1 MKRVLLPLLFLSA
14 LGLMILVAY
23 LPVPVR
29 PLDFQV
35 IYHADMGLMRGIQL
49 YDRNGQAQMIAN
61 LAGVTP
67 DQVVLYPFPYP
78 PWYALT
84 ALPLAFLPIRA
95 ATRLWLELNVAMLM
109 LAVWL
114 LTEGWKPR
122 ARLAA
127 FPLSLI
133 FVPVLG
139 ALFVGQYVFPVLLGM
154 SLLIYALRH
163 ENPLLTALAVALLT
177 FKPHLGGLTLLA
189 GMVYLWFHRD
199 GFGRRALISTV
210 LMGVFLFIVGF
221 LADSAWPLNYFHSI
235 TGYGQISGVQSC
247 KICASLPVT
256 VANWFDVQGIGS
268 AFWIGGVLLLLL
280 SGLMTWKRPLWKS
293 PGGIVAKATLVT
305 LLVSPYLLNYDFI
318 LLLIPLFFLAGRME
332 NWLDWLLVGIGYFLP
347 LLGLGLFGRQGN
359 ITLILA
365 AVLLMV
371 WLFLRENL
379 PVSTLPTLHN
389 QKFDLRER

>member
-1 MKRVLLPLLFLSA
+1 MKRVLLPFLFLLV
-14 LGLMILVAY
+14 LGLIILIAY
-23 LPVPVR
+23 LPAPVQ

-35 IYHADMGLMRGIQL
+35 IYHADMGLLRGIQL
-49 YDRNGQAQMIAN
+49 YDRNGQAQMIAD

-84 ALPLAFLPIRA
+84 ALPLAFLPIKV

-127 FPLSLI
+127 FPLSLVFI
-133 FVPVLG
+133 PVLG

-189 GMVYLWFHRD
+189 GMVYFWLHRD
-199 GFGRRALISTV
+199 GFGRRALTATV
-210 LMGVFLFIVGF
+210 LIGVFLFIAGF
-221 LADSAWPLNYFHSI
+221 LADSSWPLNYFHSI

-247 KICASLPVT
+247 KICASLPAIVT
-256 VANWFDVQGIGS
+256 NWSNAQGTGVAFR
-268 AFWIGGVLLLLL
+268 IGGVLLLLL
-280 SGLMTWKRPLWKS
+280 SGLMAWKRSLWKLPDGVIAS
-293 PGGIVAKATLVT
+293 TTLVT
-305 LLVSPYLLNYDFI
+305 LLVSPYLLNYDFV

-332 NWLDWLLVGIGYFLP
+332 NWLDWLFVGIGYFLP

-379 PVSTLPTLHN
+379 SVQISSRSP
-389 QKFDLRER
+389 